1 MDDGDDDDK
10 VACEDRVHDHL
21 RAGCLKMQKCQ
32 QRGKGMIR
40 KSRHR

>member
-1 MDDGDDDDK
+1 MVMMARNWPVKAVFMIIWGQ
-10 VACEDRVHDHL
+10 VA
-21 RAGCLKMQKCQ
+21 KCQ